1 MKEKHIQHQK
11 QFSFNTPLTFLIF
24 PSSKNSFLT
33 PPETFCPN
41 CKEIEKLPSNKKQVQ
56 QAKIKTKKAKT
67 NETETLSRL
76 KNFKILPNDRN
87 HFTSSKTH
95 K

>member
-24 PSSKNSFLT
+24 PYSKFIFLT
-33 PPETFCPN
+33 PPETLAQN
-41 CKEIEKLPSNKKQVQ
+41 CKEIEKLPSKKKQVQ
-56 QAKIKTKKAKT
+56 QAKIKKKAKK
-67 NETETLSRL
+67 NEKEALSRL